1 MHGARKEQKG
11 RELLLEIVAFALCAR
26 RKEDGGLLLAAPA
39 FPELTNAL
47 PLAISQ
53 LCNLVVL

>member
-1 MHGARKEQKG
+1 MHGAGKEQKG
-11 RELLLEIVAFALCAR
+11 RELLLEIIAFALCAR
-26 RKEDGGLLLAAPA
+26 RKEDGGLLLAA

>member
-26 RKEDGGLLLAAPA
+26 RKEDGGLLLAA

-47 PLAISQ
+47 PLTISQ